1 MTVADGYLALLMLGK
16 FLNRHEDTSLSM
28 GERLGILCARFF
40 HGHFLFVLC
49 AGIWGRLVVVYDKI
63 LLHVNEIK

>member
-49 AGIWGRLVVVYDKI
+49 ACIWGRLVVVYDKI